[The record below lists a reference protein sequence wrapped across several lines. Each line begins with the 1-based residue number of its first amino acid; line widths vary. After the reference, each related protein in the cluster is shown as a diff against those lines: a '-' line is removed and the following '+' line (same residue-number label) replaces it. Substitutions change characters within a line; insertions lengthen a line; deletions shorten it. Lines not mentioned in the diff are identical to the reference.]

1 MRPINVLIIVVAL
14 LVALIVVYYVR
25 RWRLKEQ
32 YSLLW
37 LVLAVGM
44 VVPAAAPGMVE
55 WFAARLDVIY
65 APSILFFLALAV
77 VAVMLFHYSLEISR
91 LSDQNR
97 ELAQELGL
105 LRASVEDGGARDSP
119 GRAPRSREA
128 PPRRDV
134 RPSEA
139 GPPDAHG

>member
-1 MRPINVLIIVVAL
+1 MRPINLLIIIVAVGVAATVVF
-14 LVALIVVYYVR
+14 YVR

-37 LVLAVGM
+37 LILAVGM
-44 VVPAAAPGMVE
+44 VVLAAAPELVE
-55 WFAARLDVIY
+55 WFAAKLDVYY
-65 APSILFFLALAV
+65 APSILFFLGLAF

-105 LRASVEDGGARDSP
+105 LRARLEETAAAAPPFKDEPLTEGPAGGA
-119 GRAPRSREA
+119 G
-128 PPRRDV
+128 
-134 RPSEA
+134 
-139 GPPDAHG
+139 

>member
-1 MRPINVLIIVVAL
+1 MRPISVLVIVVA
-14 LVALIVVYYVR
+14 VFIALTVIYYVR

-44 VVPAAAPGMVE
+44 VVPAAAPDLVE

-65 APSILFFLALAV
+65 APSILFFIALAF
-77 VAVMLFHYSLEISR
+77 VAVMLFYYSLEISR
-91 LSDQNR
+91 LCDQNR

-105 LRASVEDGGARDSP
+105 LRARVDEEARTQPAAAGDG
-119 GRAPRSREA
+119 
-128 PPRRDV
+128 
-134 RPSEA
+134 
-139 GPPDAHG
+139 

>member
-1 MRPINVLIIVVAL
+1 MRPISVFVIVVAL
-14 LVALIVVYYVR
+14 LVALTVVFFVR

-44 VVPAAAPGMVE
+44 VVPAAAPDLVE
-55 WFAARLDVIY
+55 WFADRLDVIY

-77 VAVMLFHYSLEISR
+77 VAAMLFHYSLEISR
-91 LSDQNR
+91 LSDENR

-105 LRASVEDGGARDSP
+105 LRARLEETTGQQGGGEP
-119 GRAPRSREA
+119 GP
-128 PPRRDV
+128 
-134 RPSEA
+134 
-139 GPPDAHG
+139 

>member
-1 MRPINVLIIVVAL
+1 MRPINVLVIVVAVL
-14 LVALIVVYYVR
+14 IALTVVFFVR

-37 LVLAVGM
+37 LVLAVAM
-44 VVPAAAPGMVE
+44 VVPASAPELVE
-55 WFAARLDVIY
+55 WFAGRLDVIY
-65 APSILFFLALAV
+65 APSLLFFLGLAV

-105 LRASVEDGGARDSP
+105 LRARLDETAALPPGAGRSP
-119 GRAPRSREA
+119 DERE
-128 PPRRDV
+128 
-134 RPSEA
+134 
-139 GPPDAHG
+139 DAHG

>member
-1 MRPINVLIIVVAL
+1 MRPISILVI
-14 LVALIVVYYVR
+14 LVAGLIALTVVFYVR

-44 VVPAAAPGMVE
+44 VVPAVAPDLME
-55 WFAARLDVIY
+55 WFAVRLDVIY

-77 VAVMLFHYSLEISR
+77 VAVMLFYYSLEISR

-105 LRASVEDGGARDSP
+105 LRARLEEAGTPPAPSGGAGQARV
-119 GRAPRSREA
+119 GG
-128 PPRRDV
+128 
-134 RPSEA
+134 A
-139 GPPDAHG
+139 GPDG

>member
-1 MRPINVLIIVVAL
+1 MRPINVLVIVVAVL
-14 LVALIVVYYVR
+14 IALTVVFFVR

-37 LVLAVGM
+37 LVLAVAM
-44 VVPAAAPGMVE
+44 VVPASAPELVE
-55 WFAARLDVIY
+55 WFAGRLDVIY
-65 APSILFFLALAV
+65 APSLLFFFGLAV

-105 LRASVEDGGARDSP
+105 LRARLDETQPPVERPP
-119 GRAPRSREA
+119 GQPRPERE
-128 PPRRDV
+128 
-134 RPSEA
+134 
-139 GPPDAHG
+139 DAHG